1 MLGVIPTTKP
11 PKRDI
16 YQRARLFDEASF
28 THHAKFNLNLVQALL
43 DRYSDPGDLVLDPM
57 AGTGSVFV
65 GLLTGRRVI
74 AGDIESQW
82 ARLLGENRASLARQS
97 LIALATPGL
106 GCWWD
111 GARLPLAAGQ
121 VDLCLTSPPYYDTFG
136 DWDAASNILETRHNE
151 HGLSYGVHPR
161 QIANRHVYEDYL
173 RAMRAVYAEC
183 WRVLRSPCKG
193 SPGKKLVLV
202 LKDVIRGGRRVPVVR
217 DNETLALATGFRLVE
232 RFDVPAR
239 GTRFRNVNRAKLG
252 QAAPE
257 LEPVLVFEKRP
268 PREAERRL
276 ALVELPLPHDGPGW
290 TIAQKAMEHAA
301 GRGYQLWVR
310 SPGENEFRPTSGKDR
325 FGPENRYKPRR
336 TYKARIRRE
345 IGFSMAA
352 YLVSKAGLGTGDEIA
367 FYGSQRYGKYLCQRL
382 ATLGLAVSQP
392 LAGLNNG
399 QRLRWLTQK
408 QKGESNGQ
416 HHLYL

>member
-1 MLGVIPTTKP
+1 MLGVISTERP

-16 YQRARLFDEASF
+16 YQRAALFDEASF
-28 THHAKFNLNLVQALL
+28 THHAKMNLNLVQAVL

-74 AGDIESQW
+74 AGDIEAQW
-82 ARLLGENRASLARQS
+82 ARLLRENQIGLARQS

-106 GCWWD
+106 GCRWD
-111 GARLPLAAGQ
+111 GARLPLATGQ
-121 VDLCLTSPPYYDTFG
+121 VDLCLTSPPYYDTFSN
-136 DWDAASNILETRHNE
+136 WDASSNILEERHNQ
-151 HGLSYGVHPR
+151 HGLSYGAHPR

-183 WRVLRSPCKG
+183 WRVL

-217 DNETLALATGFRLVE
+217 DNETLALATGFLLVE

-257 LEPVLVFEKRP
+257 LEPVLVFEKRS
-268 PREAERRL
+268 PREARRRL
-276 ALVELPLPHDGPGW
+276 ALLELPLPHDGPGW
-290 TIAQKAMEHAA
+290 VIAEKAAAHAA
-301 GRGYQLWVR
+301 GQGYELWVR
-310 SPGENEFRPTSGKDR
+310 SPGQNEFRLTSGKNSFPR
-325 FGPENRYKPRR
+325 RGPMGGPENRYKPRR

-345 IGFSMAA
+345 VGFSMAA
-352 YLVSKAGLGTGDEIA
+352 YLVSKAGLVAGDEIG
-367 FYGSQRYGKYLCQRL
+367 FYGSQRYGKYLCQRM

-392 LAGLNNG
+392 LYGLNNG
-399 QRLRWLTQK
+399 QRLRWLTEQEER
-408 QKGESNGQ
+408 GIS
-416 HHLYL
+416 